1 MADMRSAMKR
11 AGYSDR
17 QGSGHGHR
25 RGQERPR
32 GQQAAMPTLPRTY
45 FLAGDE
51 EPPCLDTAFVSKDN
65 LDRTAR
71 YLRYNAKPALTTG
84 QIRRFFNHCRAI
96 ERRLVVEGEPWK
108 RVAASFEML
117 GCHAQN
123 AQAASKIPR
132 EFQKF
137 IDENVARVT
146 SSTDPK
152 TAFMKGFLPHF
163 EALVGFGAAHLKPG
177 A

>member
-1 MADMRSAMKR
+1 MPDMRSAMRR
-11 AGYSDR
+11 AGLGDKPR
-17 QGSGHGHR
+17 GGHSQR
-25 RGQERPR
+25 RSQERARGERTEMPR
-32 GQQAAMPTLPRTY
+32 LPPSY
-45 FLAGDE
+45 FLPSDK
-51 EPPCLDTAFVSKDN
+51 EPPCLDTAFVSKRN
-65 LDRTAR
+65 LDEMAR
-71 YLRYNAKPALTTG
+71 HLAHAKLTTG
-84 QIRRFFNHCRAI
+84 QIRRFFNHCRVI

-123 AQAASKIPR
+123 AQAAHKIPR
-132 EFQKF
+132 DFQGF

-146 SSTDPK
+146 SSADPK
-152 TAFMKGFLPHF
+152 TAFLKGFLPHF

>member
-1 MADMRSAMKR
+1 MPDMRSAMKR

-17 QGSGHGHR
+17 PHGGHGHR

-32 GQQAAMPTLPRTY
+32 GQQADMPTLPSSY
-45 FLAGDE
+45 FLAADE
-51 EPPCLDTAFVSKDN
+51 EPPCLDTAFVSKRN
-65 LDRTAR
+65 LNEMAR
-71 YLRYNAKPALTTG
+71 YLAQDARPALTTG
-84 QIRRFFNHCRAI
+84 QIRRFFNHCRVI
-96 ERRLVVEGEPWK
+96 ERRLLVEGESW
-108 RVAASFEML
+108 RSVAASFEML

-123 AQAASKIPR
+123 AHAARKIPR

-146 SSTDPK
+146 SSADPK
-152 TAFMKGFLPHF
+152 TSFLKGFLPHF
-163 EALVGFGAAHLKPG
+163 EALVGFGAAHLKLG